1 MSLKTKL
8 QNGLNQARKERA
20 ALRVSVLSMTL
31 SEIRNREIEL
41 GREASDEDVQA
52 VLARAQKQRRETAAQ
67 RAEAGRPELAER
79 EEAEAAVL
87 AEFLPTPLSE
97 AEVREQVRVL
107 LGEGIRDLGSLMGRL
122 VPLTRG
128 RFDGKE
134 ANRIAREELAR
145 EA

>member
-1 MSLKTKL
+1 MPLKSQL
-8 QNGLNQARKERA
+8 QDALNQARKERA
-20 ALRVSVLSMTL
+20 SLRLSVLSMTL
-31 SEIRNREIEL
+31 AEIRNREIEL
-41 GREASDEDVQA
+41 GREASDEDIQA

-67 RAEAGRPELAER
+67 RTEAGRPELAER

-97 AEVREQVRVL
+97 DEVRARVREL
-107 LGEGIRDLGSLMGRL
+107 LGEGVRDLGALMGRL
-122 VPLTRG
+122 MPLTRG

-145 EA
+145 EG